1 MNGFA
6 PQLPLSRNPGGGYNS
21 LQNYKQLATQH
32 LKMIVLT
39 SPGERVMDTSFGVGV
54 RNFLFENDTSN
65 VASLKQ
71 RISNQV
77 SKYLSWVRIDNI
89 DLFMNS
95 DRNLLSVKIT
105 YSIPQIGVSREA
117 LSIPINQ

>member
-1 MNGFA
+1 MNGLA
-6 PQLPLSRNPGGGYNS
+6 PQLPLARNPGGGYDS
-21 LQNYKQLATQH
+21 LQNYKQLATQN

-39 SPGERVMDTSFGVGV
+39 SPGERVMDISFGAGV

-65 VASLKQ
+65 ISALKQ
-71 RISNQV
+71 RIFNQA
-77 SKYLSWVRIDNI
+77 SKYLSWVKIDNI

-95 DRNLLSVKIT
+95 DRNLLSVKII
-105 YSIPQIGVSREA
+105 YSIPQIGASREV